1 MLDQPDLNLGKHVER
16 SRDVFLCHNGVNK
29 AWVESLAEQLETVR
43 HNGRYLGVVFDKW
56 DFDKGKNIVLELEKY
71 IDEARFVAIVVS
83 KAMLEAEWPTLERT
97 IAVWSDP
104 SGRKGRVVT
113 LLLENV
119 ELPASLRVRNWIDFR
134 DPSKYEE
141 GFSELVSLLTD
152 TPIRRGRGGFTP
164 SIPATSLGFV
174 ASPQVIASS
183 TGADRVDELLIT
195 NLLPVTE
202 LPSVVQ
208 SGETSMRKK
217 SDIGR
222 LTESKQIPPFILREG
237 KLYTFSDLH
246 DIENPLGTAVDV
258 KTLRDVGL
266 SVWFSDE
273 AKRRWAIELLNLV
286 FRQHCWNRYLTLDRE
301 GQRFFFRPH
310 KGQPKRITWNLNGK
324 RVREVTTQHFGMRKG
339 ADGKGERFPF
349 GWRHQA
355 IRAEFVYLPMGL
367 FLRITPTYMLTKEDG
382 KTPRGGS
389 RVGPILSQ
397 WLNQERNGQILRS
410 LRFWA
415 LVLTRGNKEVLSIP
429 TGNEKLQVSL
439 SPASGNI
446 SFGILGDSIDYERLV
461 AAEYEDDLAVPDLV
475 AEQIEMFGGPGA

>member
-1 MLDQPDLNLGKHVER
+1 
-16 SRDVFLCHNGVNK
+16 
-29 AWVESLAEQLETVR
+29 
-43 HNGRYLGVVFDKW
+43 
-56 DFDKGKNIVLELEKY
+56 
-71 IDEARFVAIVVS
+71 
-83 KAMLEAEWPTLERT
+83 
-97 IAVWSDP
+97 
-104 SGRKGRVVT
+104 
-113 LLLENV
+113 
-119 ELPASLRVRNWIDFR
+119 
-134 DPSKYEE
+134 
-141 GFSELVSLLTD
+141 
-152 TPIRRGRGGFTP
+152 
-164 SIPATSLGFV
+164 
-174 ASPQVIASS
+174 
-183 TGADRVDELLIT
+183 
-195 NLLPVTE
+195 
-202 LPSVVQ
+202 
-208 SGETSMRKK
+208 MRKK